1 MSDGPSYES
10 LRRMAQML
18 PSMTAGVQ
26 SKKIGGGGVR
36 LVPTATCDICGKAH
50 RHVTTGRNAPLPV
63 VATCDAC
70 LNELKDNTCLK
81 SPSNHFAFVKSPK
94 LPTGQVIHVSNE
106 EMSRV
111 QMRLRHDAHL
121 NDIRAILTAQGCLN
135 DKGEVVSW
143 HEDTW
148 QLLIDAGHDALEL
161 KECKCCKV

>member
-18 PSMTAGVQ
+18 PSMKAGVQ

-50 RHVTTGRNAPLPV
+50 RHVTTGRNAPPPT
-63 VATCDAC
+63 VATCNEC
-70 LNELKDNTCLK
+70 LTQLEDGTCLK
-81 SPSNHFAFVKSPK
+81 APNSRFAFVKSSK
-94 LPTGQVIHVSNE
+94 LPVGQIINVSNE
-106 EMSRV
+106 EMGRV

-121 NDIRAILTAQGCLN
+121 NGVRVILTAQGCL
-135 DKGEVVSW
+135 DDDGLVVSW
-143 HEDTW
+143 HDDTW
-148 QLLIDAGHDALEL
+148 QLLNEAGHDALEL